1 MNSPT
6 IIIVEDELIIAM
18 DLKRIL
24 TQEGFNVIINFKN
37 YNFKETIFEI
47 EKYNPV
53 LVILDINLNQKEF
66 DGIAIAQHLLVN
78 DLVPFI
84 FITGISDKEMV

>member
-1 MNSPT
+1 MNQFN

-37 YNFKETIFEI
+37 YNFKTF
-47 EKYNPV
+47 YY
-53 LVILDINLNQKEF
+53 
-66 DGIAIAQHLLVN
+66 
-78 DLVPFI
+78 
-84 FITGISDKEMV
+84 